1 MATEEF
7 ATEVTEILALLRARR
22 ESLSVAESLTGGLL
36 GGALT
41 QVAGSSDVFLGGVVA
56 YNARIKSELLDI
68 PAELIADCGVVSGE
82 VAVAMAS
89 AVARMMG
96 SDWAIATTG
105 VAGPGA
111 SEGVAAG
118 TVWIA
123 IAGPEAPALPL
134 SQLLTLH
141 GGRQEIRIA
150 TIARA
155 LEAFTRILRG

>member
-1 MATEEF
+1 MATEKF
-7 ATEVTEILALLRARR
+7 ATEVAEILALLRARG

-68 PAELIADCGVVSGE
+68 PAELIADRGVVSGE

-89 AVARMMG
+89 AVARITG

-111 SEGVAAG
+111 SEGVPAG

-123 IAGPEAPALPL
+123 IAGPEAPGLPL

>member
-1 MATEEF
+1 MAAEEF
-7 ATEVTEILALLRARR
+7 TTEVTEILALLRARR

-41 QVAGSSDVFLGGVVA
+41 QVPGSSDVFLGGVVA

-68 PAELIADCGVVSGE
+68 PAELIADRGVVSRE

-89 AVARMMG
+89 AVARRMG

-123 IAGPEAPALPL
+123 IAGPAPGLPL

>member
-1 MATEEF
+1 MATEEL
-7 ATEVTEILALLRARR
+7 ATEVTEILALLRARG

-111 SEGVAAG
+111 SEGVPAG

-123 IAGPEAPALPL
+123 IAGPAPGLPL

>member
-1 MATEEF
+1 MATEEL
-7 ATEVTEILALLRARR
+7 ATEVTEILALLRARG

-111 SEGVAAG
+111 SEGVPAG

-123 IAGPEAPALPL
+123 IAGPVPGLPL

>member
-1 MATEEF
+1 VAAEEF
-7 ATEVTEILALLRARR
+7 TTEVTEILALLRARR

-41 QVAGSSDVFLGGVVA
+41 QVPGSSDVFLGGVVA

-68 PAELIADCGVVSGE
+68 PAELIADRGVVNRE

-89 AVARMMG
+89 AVVRITG
-96 SDWAIATTG
+96 SEWAIATTG

-111 SEGVAAG
+111 SEGVPAG

-123 IAGPEAPALPL
+123 IAGPEAPGLPF

-155 LEAFTRILRG
+155 LEVFTRILRG

>member
-7 ATEVTEILALLRARR
+7 ATEVTEILALLRARG

-68 PAELIADCGVVSGE
+68 PAELIADRGVVSGE

-89 AVARMMG
+89 AVARITG

-111 SEGVAAG
+111 SEGVPAG

-123 IAGPEAPALPL
+123 IAGPEVPGLPF

>member
-7 ATEVTEILALLRARR
+7 ATEVAEILALLRARG

-89 AVARMMG
+89 AVARRMG

-123 IAGPEAPALPL
+123 IAGPTPGLPL
-134 SQLLTLH
+134 CQLLTLH

>member
-7 ATEVTEILALLRARR
+7 ATEVAEILALLRARG

-68 PAELIADCGVVSGE
+68 PAELIADRGVVSGE

-111 SEGVAAG
+111 SEVVPAG

-123 IAGPEAPALPL
+123 IAVPEALGLPL

>member
-1 MATEEF
+1 MATGEF
-7 ATEVTEILALLRARR
+7 ATEVTEILALLRARG

-68 PAELIADCGVVSGE
+68 PAALIADRGVVSRE

-111 SEGVAAG
+111 SEGVPAG

-123 IAGPEAPALPL
+123 IAGPEALGLPL

>member
-7 ATEVTEILALLRARR
+7 TTEVTEILALLRARG
-22 ESLSVAESLTGGLL
+22 ESLSIAESLTGGLL
-36 GGALT
+36 GGVITA
-41 QVAGSSDVFLGGVVA
+41 VAGSSDVFLGGVVA

-68 PAELIADCGVVSGE
+68 PAQLIADHGVVSRE

-89 AVARMMG
+89 AVARLLG

-111 SEGVAAG
+111 SAGVPAG

-123 IAGPEAPALPL
+123 IAGPDSAIPPDG
-134 SQLLTLH
+134 QLLTLA
-141 GGRQEIRIA
+141 GGRQEVRMA